1 MTTKKFKC
9 DVVKVKETRRAEKEY
24 RKGNLSHEGADDT
37 AQRYLLYKKLSQVPN
52 RSEHREAP

>member
-24 RKGNLSHEGADDT
+24 RKGNLGHEGADDT
-37 AQRYLLYKKLSQVPN
+37 AQRYSLYKKTLASSN
-52 RSEHREAP
+52 SIGAS